1 MFPYRHHVPPTP
13 VLSARGDGKEMSLVL
28 IRRKKEPPERKGRVA
43 KLGRVLLTG
52 LLVATMLEVAGVS
65 FAEHGAK
72 KPRKF
77 NATIASNADELF
89 LKGRR
94 VFRNAT
100 MGSEAF
106 FGDGLQL
113 HKAVVG
119 EKFGGVGPGVSPE
132 TALAVGLKVD
142 SQKLPKKVKDA
153 IRAGDVD
160 LKDPA
165 TTVAL
170 LQMDAV
176 VGVKARFDDAG
187 NATTMGVT
195 CALCHSDVDDS
206 FAPGIGRRLDGWP
219 AQDLDVG
226 TILSLSPNLQ
236 PVADY
241 LHTDVDTVK
250 TVLTSWGPGK
260 FDAELFLDGKAF
272 RPDGGSAATLIPP
285 AYGLAGVNL
294 HTFTGFGSVPYWNAF
309 VGNLE
314 MHGKGNFFDARLDNA
329 EQFPLAAE
337 YKLGHIQAAP
347 EDDLITKLLP
357 SLHYYQL
364 SIPAPKPPAGSF
376 DAAAAERGEV
386 VFNQKAQCATCHVPP
401 IFTEPGHNIHP
412 PSDIG
417 IDSFQADRS
426 PEHGYRTT
434 PLAGLWSHDK
444 RGFYHD
450 GRFKTVREVVDHYDN
465 FMELGLSESE
475 KRDLV
480 QYLMSI

>member
-1 MFPYRHHVPPTP
+1 MFPYRHHSTPTP
-13 VLSARGDGKEMSLVL
+13 DLSARGDGKEMSLVL
-28 IRRKKEPPERKGRVA
+28 RRRKKEPPERRRRAA
-43 KLGRVLLTG
+43 KVGRVLLFG
-52 LLVATMLEVAGVS
+52 LLVAASLEVAGVS
-65 FAEHGAK
+65 FADHGAK
-72 KPRKF
+72 KPRRF
-77 NATIASNADELF
+77 DATIARNSDKLF
-89 LKGRR
+89 RKGQR
-94 VFRNAT
+94 VFRNNT
-100 MGSEAF
+100 FGSEAF

-119 EKFGGVGPGVSPE
+119 EEFGGVGPGVSPE

-142 SQKLPKKVKDA
+142 SQRIPKSVKDA
-153 IRAGDVD
+153 IRAGKVD

-170 LQMDAV
+170 LQMNAV
-176 VGVKARFDDAG
+176 VGVKARFDNQG

-206 FAPGIGRRLDGWP
+206 FAPGIGHRLDGW
-219 AQDLDVG
+219 AARDLDVG

-241 LHTDVDTVK
+241 LHTDVETVK
-250 TVLTSWGPGK
+250 TVLASWGPGK

-314 MHGKGNFFDARLDNA
+314 MHGKGNFYDPRLDDA

-337 YKLGHIQAAP
+337 YKLGHVQASP
-347 EDDLITKLLP
+347 SEDKITKHLP
-357 SLHYYQL
+357 ALQYYQL
-364 SIPAPKPPAGSF
+364 AIPAPAAPAGSF
-376 DAAAAERGEV
+376 DAEAAGRGEM

-401 IFTEPGHNIHP
+401 LFTEPGHNIHP

-434 PLAGLWSHDK
+434 PLAGLWSREK
-444 RGFYHD
+444 GGFYHD
-450 GRFKTVREVVDHYDN
+450 GRFKTVLEVVNHYDN
-465 FMELGLSESE
+465 FMKLGLSEQE
-475 KRDLV
+475 KDDLV